1 MNKSIVL
8 MIYDTWES
16 TSGSLAIMAI
26 TDPKNP
32 IGHDR
37 HGGEISPNQVVVYEC
52 LWNVAWDNIFMVLWI
67 THQGLS
73 IFLGISVV
81 GVRSRPT
88 NRTAP
93 KLSHVFATVERD
105 MDLPWIYRYSLDM
118 DGHGMFMDF
127 LWKVGLRH
135 TETVDFLWIF

>member
-1 MNKSIVL
+1 MDN
-8 MIYDTWES
+8 
-16 TSGSLAIMAI
+16 TSGA
-26 TDPKNP
+26 K
-32 IGHDR
+32 R
-37 HGGEISPNQVVVYEC
+37 
-52 LWNVAWDNIFMVLWI
+52 
-67 THQGLS
+67 
-73 IFLGISVV
+73 FLGISVV

-135 TETVDFLWIF
+135 TDFHRFSMDFLRIVYGFSMQSISQLKLPFDPAVPGTSECRCLHRQGICIPWVVASHGLLLQGWCPIVN